1 MCVFVWMN
9 FRTQRRRRVGRYP
22 LFGGDSYFLIGRRR
36 IPRLSDCIDIP
47 SSRVLLPNVDPV
59 LMLLLLLKGYFL
71 GAKSVALACATAS
84 LVRSEMTP
92 R

>member
-47 SSRVLLPNVDPV
+47 SSRVLLPNFDPV
-59 LMLLLLLKGYFL
+59 VVVVVVGGGVGGVGVVMLF
-71 GAKSVALACATAS
+71 CPPMIS
-84 LVRSEMTP
+84 LNG
-92 R
+92 